1 MIRILSVRNRQR
13 RYGLDT
19 RLLRQLT
26 LYVLEEVLN
35 ISEFELG
42 IHVVPSPKMAK
53 VNEAFLAHDGSTD
66 VITFDYTERLP
77 ARETKGWIQKG
88 CLARQPFPRTGRSFL
103 HGELYICVNEA
114 VAQSRRFRTTW
125 QSELARY
132 IIHGLLHLCGYD
144 DLQPSARRKMKRA
157 ETKLVSKV
165 TKRFVLR
172 QIGTRRK
179 VRAK

>member
-13 RYGLDT
+13 RYCLNT

-26 LYVLEEVLN
+26 LYLLEQVLN

-42 IHVVPSPKMAK
+42 VHLVASPEMAK
-53 VNEAFLAHDGSTD
+53 VNELFLAHKGPTD
-66 VITFDYTERLP
+66 VITFDYTERPP
-77 ARETKGWIQKG
+77 ASETKGSIQKRSVV
-88 CLARQPFPRTGRSFL
+88 RQPTPRAGFL

-114 VAQSRRFRTTW
+114 IAQSRRFRTTW
-125 QSELARY
+125 QSELVRY
-132 IIHGLLHLCGYD
+132 IIHGLLHLSGHD
-144 DLQPSARRKMKRA
+144 DLQPGDRRRMKR
-157 ETKLVSKV
+157 EENRLVSEV
-165 TKRFVLR
+165 TRRFGVR

>member
-1 MIRILSVRNRQR
+1 MIQILSVRNRQR
-13 RYGLDT
+13 RYCLNT

-26 LYVLEEVLN
+26 MYLLEEVLN

-42 IHVVPSPKMAK
+42 VHLVPSPEMAK
-53 VNEAFLAHDGSTD
+53 VNQVFLAHDGSTD

-77 ARETKGWIQKG
+77 ASETKGSIQKG
-88 CLARQPFPRTGRSFL
+88 CLVRQPIPRTGGRFL

-125 QSELARY
+125 QSELTRY
-132 IIHGLLHLCGYD
+132 IIHGLLHLCGHD
-144 DLQPSARRKMKRA
+144 DLQLGARRKMKRV
-157 ETKLVSKV
+157 ENKLVSKV
-165 TKRFVLR
+165 TKRFALG